1 MKKPKQKK
9 TAAGIYKKHFHHKE
23 YEYKS
28 FTPNLV
34 NKLFE
39 WQDKRITL
47 LLEEAMRLLGE
58 LNAYSTL
65 VPDVDFFIQ
74 MHVLK
79 EATKSSRIE
88 GTNTGV
94 DEAVL
99 PEEEI
104 TPEKRDD
111 WTEVQN
117 YIKAVNYAISR
128 LNKLPLCMRLLK
140 ETHKILLSGVRGKE
154 KQPGNIRKS
163 QNWIGG
169 VNLRNASFV
178 PPHHTELPELLT
190 DLEKFWHSR
199 FEVPHLIKIALSHY
213 QFETIHPF
221 LDGNGR
227 IGRLLVSLQLVDYGI
242 LKKPTLYLSDF
253 FERHRGEY
261 YDSLTL
267 ARTGNDQEQWIR
279 FFLSGVVETAEN
291 SRTTFEKIIRLRQQ
305 YETKIMGF
313 GRRTKLAQQLLLYMF
328 SHPIVSIKQVAKD
341 LDVAFNT
348 ANSVIVLLQEEGFL
362 RETTG
367 LSRNKLFSL
376 HKYLDLFN
384 K

>member
-1 MKKPKQKK
+1 MKNPKK
-9 TAAGIYKKHFHHKE
+9 AAGIYKKHFHQKE
-23 YEYKS
+23 YEYES
-28 FTPNLV
+28 FTPHLI
-34 NKLFE
+34 NKPFE
-39 WQDKRITL
+39 WQDKRIIL
-47 LLEEAMRLLGE
+47 LLEEATHLLGE

-65 VPDVDFFIQ
+65 VPNVDFFIQ
-74 MHVLK
+74 MHVVK

-99 PEEEI
+99 PKEEI

-111 WTEVQN
+111 WIEVQN
-117 YIKAVNYAISR
+117 YIKAVNYAINR

-169 VNLRNASFV
+169 TNLKNASFV
-178 PPHHTELPELLT
+178 PPHHAELPELLT
-190 DLEKFWHSR
+190 DLEKLWHNR
-199 FEVPHLIKIALSHY
+199 LEIPHLIKVALSHY

-227 IGRLLVSLQLVDYGI
+227 TGRLLISLQLVDYGI

-253 FERHRGEY
+253 FERNRGEY
-261 YDSLTL
+261 YDSLTM
-267 ARTGNDQEQWIR
+267 ARTGNGQEQWIR
-279 FFLSGVVETAEN
+279 FFFSGVVETAKN
-291 SRTTFEKIIRLRQQ
+291 SRATFEKIILLRQK

-328 SHPIVSIKQVAKD
+328 SHPIVSINQVAKD
-341 LDVAFNT
+341 LNIAFNT
-348 ANSVIVLLQEEGFL
+348 ANSLIILLQKESFL

-376 HKYLDLFN
+376 HKYLDLFR